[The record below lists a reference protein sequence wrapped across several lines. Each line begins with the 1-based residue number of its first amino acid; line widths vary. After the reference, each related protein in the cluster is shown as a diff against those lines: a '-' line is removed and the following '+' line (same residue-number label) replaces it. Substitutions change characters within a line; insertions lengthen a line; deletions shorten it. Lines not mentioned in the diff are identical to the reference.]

1 MFPGRVF
8 LTAKMKSMTS
18 TTIECSH
25 RRMMKTRTS
34 DCLDTPEIHSSLR
47 LILLWIMAALLL
59 PTSFSGVSRAWSD
72 TAESK
77 YYVAERCAQ
86 KLRGDPKQQKYRDRW
101 TVCIQKY
108 LAVYRDDPHG
118 PWAAAGLYRAGAMY
132 GELYRLNK
140 RESDRREAL
149 DLLESV
155 VKNYPESRYREQ
167 ARQAADRLNGGSA
180 TPRVAETGKS
190 KTDHPMPQAVAPPN
204 VEETNTSSRSPG
216 GASSAQH
223 WYEKAQQQERR
234 LKQDLKLQK
243 RRDQW
248 FKAIQ
253 AYRQVMQAE
262 PGGPLTPAALYGMGN
277 CYAGMYKWSRAS
289 LDKLQSEKAF
299 QEVIT
304 SYPESL
310 YADKARSELGPK
322 ASATTET
329 GGDDI
334 TRMIRAVQ
342 NEPAPAEINSRT
354 ASSQQPAI
362 VEGLR
367 FWSNPR
373 YTRVVIDA
381 NADTTFAFREL
392 REDPRQGKP
401 QRIYIDVHNSRL
413 GQDLQKVMP
422 INDNLL
428 SDARAGQ
435 YTNDTVRVVVDTK
448 SSQTFKIFSLK
459 NPYRIVLDVWGVE
472 NGVAAA
478 KPAQEPKPEPEAPSV
493 SRKLPPSAIVKQL
506 ALGVRRIVIDPGHGG
521 KDYGAP
527 GALRGV
533 HEKQVVLQIGQRLAR
548 KIRSELQCEVVLTR
562 NSDNYLSLEER
573 TAIANT
579 QNADLFI
586 SIHTNASPNAQAYG
600 IETFILN
607 LATDDEAI
615 RVAARENATSTK
627 NISDLDSILQD
638 LMQNAKVN
646 ESTRLA
652 SYVQQE
658 VMQNLG
664 KRYSPLRD
672 KGVKK
677 APFYVLL
684 GAQMPS
690 ILVETAFISNTREC
704 KWLTT
709 DDYQERLCK
718 GIVEAI
724 RRYIQDTNPMA
735 WQKPVHAREKG

>member
-8 LTAKMKSMTS
+8 LTAKMKAMLTEPKRCKQSHMMVNGTFTS
-18 TTIECSH
+18 
-25 RRMMKTRTS
+25 
-34 DCLDTPEIHSSLR
+34 PAALR
-47 LILLWIMAALLL
+47 PILLWMAAAILLTGL
-59 PTSFSGVSRAWSD
+59 LWHPAVWAA

-77 YYVAERCAQ
+77 YYTAESCAQ
-86 KLRGDPKQQKYRDRW
+86 KLRGNPQQQKYRDRW
-101 TVCIQKY
+101 VTCIQKY
-108 LAVYRDDPHG
+108 LAVYREDPRG

-132 GELYRLNK
+132 GDLYKLNK

-149 DLLESV
+149 DLLDNV
-155 VKNYPESRYREQ
+155 VKNYPQSRYKEQ
-167 ARQAADRLNGGSA
+167 ARQAGDRLKGGSA
-180 TPRVAETGKS
+180 TTQVAEAKPKADVQTPQTA
-190 KTDHPMPQAVAPPN
+190 KTSQAAKA
-204 VEETNTSSRSPG
+204 SRQPSPG
-216 GASSAQH
+216 ASAAQH
-223 WYEKAQQQERR
+223 WYDVAQRQERR
-234 LKQDLKLQK
+234 LEEEVKLQK
-243 RRDQW
+243 QRDHW
-248 FKAIQ
+248 FKAIH
-253 AYRQVMQAE
+253 AYRQVLQTE
-262 PGGPLTPAALYGMGN
+262 PGGPLTPAALYGMGS
-277 CYAGMYKWSRAS
+277 CYAGMYKWSRSS
-289 LDKLQSEKAF
+289 LDRLQSQKAF
-299 QEVIT
+299 EELVKV
-304 SYPESL
+304 YPESL
-310 YADKARSELGPK
+310 YADKARSALGPA
-322 ASATTET
+322 ASPADQS
-329 GGDDI
+329 GGDAI
-334 TRMIRAVQ
+334 TQVISAAQIESV
-342 NEPAPAEINSRT
+342 PAQGSART
-354 ASSQQPAI
+354 ASAQQPAI

-381 NADTTFAFREL
+381 NADTSFSYREL
-392 REDPRQGKP
+392 REDPRLGKP

-413 GQDLQKVMP
+413 GQNLQKVMP

-472 NGVAAA
+472 NGVLVAKAA
-478 KPAQEPKPEPEAPSV
+478 PTDAQQDKPEAV
-493 SRKLPPSAIVKQL
+493 SKKIPPSAIVKQL

-527 GALRGV
+527 GAIKGV
-533 HEKQVVLQIGQRLAR
+533 HEKHLVLQIGQRLAR
-548 KIRSELQCEVVLTR
+548 KIRSELQCEVILTR
-562 NSDNYLSLEER
+562 NSDVYLSLEER

-586 SIHTNASPNAQAYG
+586 SIHANASLNPQAYG

-615 RVAARENATSTK
+615 RVAARENATSAK

-638 LMQNAKVN
+638 LMHNAKVN

-652 SYVQQE
+652 SYVQQD
-658 VMQNLG
+658 VMRQLR

-672 KGVKK
+672 KGVKQ

-690 ILVETAFISNTREC
+690 ILVETAFISNAREC
-704 KWLTT
+704 KWLMA
-709 DDYQERLCK
+709 DDYQERFCQ
-718 GIVEAI
+718 GIVAAI
-724 RRYIQDTNPMA
+724 RRYIEDTHPMA
-735 WQKPVHAREKG
+735 WQKPSNAGNKG

>member
-1 MFPGRVF
+1 MSPGRVF
-8 LTAKMKSMTS
+8 LTAKMNILMPQPKG
-18 TTIECSH
+18 CP
-25 RRMMKTRTS
+25 RPKMMQTGNSACPAASGLR
-34 DCLDTPEIHSSLR
+34 HSLR
-47 LILLWIMAALLL
+47 PMLFFIAAVLFLTAFG
-59 PTSFSGVSRAWSD
+59 PGVSPSWSA

-77 YYVAERCAQ
+77 YYAAESCSQ
-86 KLRGDPKQQKYRDRW
+86 KLRSDPKQQKYRDRW
-101 TVCIQKY
+101 IVCIQKY
-108 LAVYRDDPHG
+108 LAVYREDPHG

-132 GELYRLNK
+132 ADLYRLNR

-149 DLLESV
+149 DLLDSV

-167 ARQAADRLNGGSA
+167 ARLAAGKLNGGGESVQ
-180 TPRVAETGKS
+180 VAEGAKPKEEEQPSKVAEVPKAREADAKPTG
-190 KTDHPMPQAVAPPN
+190 DAL
-204 VEETNTSSRSPG
+204 
-216 GASSAQH
+216 SAQR
-223 WYEKAQQQERR
+223 WYDKAQQQERR
-234 LKQDLKLQK
+234 LSQDLKLQK

-253 AYRQVMQAE
+253 AYRQVLQAE
-262 PGGPLTPAALYGMGN
+262 PGGPLTPAALYGMGS

-289 LDKLQSEKAF
+289 LDKLQSEKAL
-299 QEVIT
+299 QEVIDT
-304 SYPESL
+304 YPESL
-310 YADKARSELGPK
+310 YADKARSELGAK
-322 ASATTET
+322 ASPGA
-329 GGDDI
+329 GDAI
-334 TRMIRAVQ
+334 TQVIREARMEAVS
-342 NEPAPAEINSRT
+342 AEISSPI
-354 ASSQQPAI
+354 ASAQQPAI

-381 NADTTFAFREL
+381 NADTTFAYREL
-392 REDPRQGKP
+392 REDPRLGKP

-472 NGVAAA
+472 NGVTVA
-478 KPAQEPKPEPEAPSV
+478 KPAPQEQAPEREMPVASH
-493 SRKLPPSAIVKQL
+493 KLPPSAIVKQL
-506 ALGVRRIVIDPGHGG
+506 ALGVRRIVVDPGHGG

-533 HEKQVVLQIGQRLAR
+533 HEKKVVLEIGQRLAR
-548 KIRSELQCEVVLTR
+548 KIRKELQCEVIMTR
-562 NSDNYLSLEER
+562 NSDTYLSLEER

-586 SIHTNASPNAQAYG
+586 SIHTNASLNAQAYG

-607 LATDDEAI
+607 LATDDESI

-652 SYVQQE
+652 SYVQQS

-664 KRYSPLRD
+664 KRYTPLRD

-690 ILVETAFISNTREC
+690 ILVETAFISNSREC

-709 DDYQERLCK
+709 DDYQERVCQ
-718 GIVEAI
+718 GIVDAI

-735 WQKPVHAREKG
+735 WQKPANARDKG